1 MKLRNRKS
9 YMTSLPEG
17 SAPVSPRI
25 SITQLIY
32 FTILISAVAYLI
44 YIFGFRY
51 FYFSEDGV
59 VEIEKTVIS
68 SSRGGR
74 LGQLSVREGQTIEIG
89 DAIAVVEAAR
99 HCVRDADQR
108 IEKLRYEI
116 GVNEARKKLMAA
128 EIARSKQGESSYTL
142 YRALELDN
150 GLRRDNRELQRQ
162 QQKLL
167 SDARLLNDQIN
178 LQHER
183 LKDLQERSANIT
195 MPAECS
201 AENIN
206 ALFVAT
212 VSAVHKRTKEFV
224 GRGEAIVTLIRD
236 NAPVRIELYMDNDQL
251 RYVQQGDVLGLVF
264 ADGIEGEGR
273 IKTIHSSA
281 YRNPQR
287 EWNKYQP
294 AEPQVLVYIE
304 PLGAKDRM
312 QWMSYDRMQV
322 RVRGK
327 R

>member
-17 SAPVSPRI
+17 SAPVNRNI
-25 SITQLIY
+25 SITQIIY
-32 FTILISAVAYLI
+32 FAVLISVAAYLI

-74 LGQLSVREGQTIEIG
+74 LEQVSVSEGQGIKTG
-89 DAIAVVEAAR
+89 DVLAVVEAAR
-99 HCVRDADQR
+99 HCTRDADQR

-116 GVNEARKKLMAA
+116 GFNEARKKLMAA
-128 EIARSKQGESSYTL
+128 EIARSKQGDSSYTL

-150 GLRRDNRELQRQ
+150 GLRRDRRELQRQ
-162 QQKLL
+162 HQKLL
-167 SDARLLNDQIN
+167 SDVRLLSDQIK

-183 LKDLQERSANIT
+183 LKDLQARSANIT

-201 AENIN
+201 AESIN

-212 VSAVHKRTKEFV
+212 VSAVHKRVKEFA

-264 ADGIEGEGR
+264 ADGVEGEGR

-287 EWNKYQP
+287 EWNKYEP
-294 AEPQVLVYIE
+294 AEAQVLVYLE
-304 PLGAKDRM
+304 PLSAKDRM
-312 QWMSYDRMQV
+312 QWKSYDRMQV